1 MIKKKNNYISQV
13 YHLGLQLFPIC
24 RSITG
29 NGVRES
35 LRLIKHHVP
44 NLKITEVKSGT
55 KAFDWIIPPE
65 WNIKDAYVKDQAGNK
80 IIDFKKNNLH
90 IVNYS
95 IPFKGSI
102 NKTEL
107 FKRIHTTEKM
117 KNAIPYVTSYYRKY
131 WGFCISHN
139 NKKKLEKKYKK
150 LSKKK
155 KYFKVQI
162 DTSLNKKGSLT
173 YGELLIKGKSEKEI
187 LITTYI
193 CHPSMANNEL
203 SGPLVATALAKRFS
217 KEKNNFSLRF
227 VFVPETIGAIAYIK
241 KNLSN
246 LKRKV
251 FAGYSITRI
260 GDERKYSF
268 LPTKYENT
276 ITDRAA
282 FKAFKALNLKFDRYN
297 FFEHKGSDERQ
308 FNSPGVDIPVACV
321 MRSRSYP
328 EYHTSSDDF
337 KLVTKKGLYGGYKV
351 MEKIIFILQNNLRP
365 IAKYHCEPQMGNRNL
380 YSIWGQD
387 KNWSKAKYLMNFLQ
401 YADGKNDLIDISEI
415 MKINF
420 QKTLRF
426 FKILKKNNL
435 LK

>member
-1 MIKKKNNYISQV
+1 MKNYISEV
-13 YHLGLQLFPIC
+13 YKLGLKLFPIC

-29 NGVRES
+29 DGVRQS
-35 LRLIKHHVP
+35 LALIKVHLP
-44 NLKITEVKSGT
+44 SLKITEVKSGT
-55 KAFDWIIPPE
+55 KVFDWVIPPE
-65 WNIKDAYVKDQAGNK
+65 WNIKDAFVKDSSGKK

-95 IPFKGSI
+95 MPFKGLI
-102 NKTEL
+102 NRTDL
-107 FKRIHTTEKM
+107 FKRLHTTEKM

-131 WGFCISHN
+131 WGFCISYN
-139 NKKKLEKKYKK
+139 NKKKLETKYKK

-155 KYFKVQI
+155 KYFNVQI

-173 YGELLIKGKSEKEI
+173 YGEFLIKGKSKKEI

-203 SGPLVATALAKRFS
+203 SGPLVATALAKKFS

-227 VFVPETIGAIAYIK
+227 IFVPETIGAIAYIK

-246 LKRKV
+246 LKRNV

-268 LPTKYENT
+268 LPTKHENT
-276 ITDRAA
+276 ISDRAA
-282 FKAFKALNLKFDRYN
+282 FKAFKALNIKFDRYN

-308 FNSPGVDIPVACV
+308 FNSPGVDIPIATV
-321 MRSRSYP
+321 MRSRSYV

-365 IAKYHCEPQMGNRNL
+365 IAKYHCEPQMGKRNL
-380 YSIWGQD
+380 YSVWGQD
-387 KNWSKAKYLMNFLQ
+387 KSWSTAKYLMNFLQ

-415 MKINF
+415 LKINF
-420 QKTLRF
+420 QTTLRF

-435 LK
+435 IK